1 METQRLQKEKW
12 SEVHPPLLFIYMIQ
26 VQWGQLEKGPECLV
40 LINHGSRRAI
50 IYVQLQCDHSSPHLV
65 PDVLRR
71 RWLQVFV
78 CTSSSAL
85 LSKYWEP
92 SPWFIP
98 GLVGPFQHFLFS
110 SRPLCEGNSKKGKKP
125 TLCLPMR
132 GWWAQRERGSWCSWY
147 WSPNSTQ
154 CNNLTDG
161 QKLYEIVH
169 I

>member
-1 METQRLQKEKW
+1 METQRLEREEW
-12 SEVHPPLLFIYMIQ
+12 SGVHLPLLFIYMIQ

-98 GLVGPFQHFLFS
+98 RLVFDHFSISCFHLVLCVKGIRRRARSQHCVCQWGAGEL
-110 SRPLCEGNSKKGKKP
+110 REKEGVGARGTDHPIVHSV
-125 TLCLPMR
+125 TMLPMAR
-132 GWWAQRERGSWCSWY
+132 NGTR
-147 WSPNSTQ
+147 
-154 CNNLTDG
+154 
-161 QKLYEIVH
+161 
-169 I
+169 

>member
-1 METQRLQKEKW
+1 METQRLQKEERL
-12 SEVHPPLLFIYMIQ
+12 EVHLPLLFIYMIQ
-26 VQWGQLEKGPECLV
+26 GQWGQLEKGPECLV
-40 LINHGSRRAI
+40 LINHGSTRAI

-71 RWLQVFV
+71 RCLQVFV

-132 GWWAQRERGSWCSWY
+132 SWWAQRERGSWCSWY

-154 CNNLTDG
+154 CNNVTDG
-161 QKLYEIVH
+161 QKWYEIVH